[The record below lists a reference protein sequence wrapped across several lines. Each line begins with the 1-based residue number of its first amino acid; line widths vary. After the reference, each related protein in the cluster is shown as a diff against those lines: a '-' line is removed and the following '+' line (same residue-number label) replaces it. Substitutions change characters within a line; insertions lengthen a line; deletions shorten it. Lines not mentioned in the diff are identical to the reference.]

1 MLIRCACFF
10 AAISVSRTRRA
21 AKSIHNVNDALQIAI
36 NLAEYDLIA
45 AVDYFERAA
54 QINPQN
60 SQLWSNV
67 GVTYMR
73 LGVRSYYCVN
83 PVQFS

>member
-1 MLIRCACFF
+1 MATLYMRCACFF
-10 AAISVSRTRRA
+10 AAISLSRTRRA
-21 AKSIHNVNDALQIAI
+21 AKNIHNVNDALQIAI
-36 NLAEYDLIA
+36 NLADYDLIA
-45 AVDYFERAA
+45 AATYFERAA

-73 LGVRSYYCVN
+73 LGVRIIA
-83 PVQFS
+83 

>member
-1 MLIRCACFF
+1 MAMFMRCTCFF
-10 AAISVSRTRRA
+10 AAISLSHTRRE
-21 AKSIHNVNDALQIAI
+21 AKSIYNVNDALQIAI
-36 NLAEYDLIA
+36 RLAEYDLIA
-45 AVDYFERAA
+45 AVDYFVRAA

-73 LGVRSYYCVN
+73 LGVRIIT
-83 PVQFS
+83 